1 MFCCLPNKKKVSVA
15 IVIPSTHVARSSI
28 RDVMIMKSPLAFHLV
43 SVQHHEM
50 LRDVL
55 RGLSSTTFTTNR
67 PLTQQHFGIKG
78 SGS

>member
-1 MFCCLPNKKKVSVA
+1 MSVA

-28 RDVMIMKSPLAFHLV
+28 RDVMITQPLFAIHFV

-55 RGLSSTTFTTNR
+55 RGLSSNTFATNR